1 MADLRTARDLV
12 PNNSFTWPP
21 LVAVTYVEVRDF
33 NLTPDFG
40 EGASTGSGVPL
51 GTDAQRSGFVF
62 LALEA
67 VV

>member
-1 MADLRTARDLV
+1 M
-12 PNNSFTWPP
+12 
-21 LVAVTYVEVRDF
+21 AVTYVEVRDF

-51 GTDAQRSGFVF
+51 GTDARRSGFVF